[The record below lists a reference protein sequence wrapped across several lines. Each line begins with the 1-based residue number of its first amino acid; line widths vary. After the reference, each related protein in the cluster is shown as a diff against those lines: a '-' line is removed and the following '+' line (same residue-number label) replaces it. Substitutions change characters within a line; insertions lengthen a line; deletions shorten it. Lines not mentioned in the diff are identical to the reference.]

1 MMHHM
6 SAVPLA
12 VRAMPEAM
20 TFSTQLGFTLVYGS
34 SHARFRTLHA
44 GDALIN
50 LTLAPHLKPTW
61 WGRTMFR
68 VDNVDILYQ
77 TAVAQGFTPSA
88 PPHGAWGERSF
99 HLTDLNGH
107 ALSFAQRLPST
118 ATKESLRNAKV
129 KSSK

>member
-20 TFSTQLGFTLVYGS
+20 TFSTPLGFTLVYGS

-68 VDNVDILYQ
+68 VDKVDILYQ
-77 TAVAQGFTPSA
+77 TAVAQSFTPSA

-107 ALSFAQRLPST
+107 ELSFAQRLPST
-118 ATKESLRNAKV
+118 ATKESVRSAKE

>member
-12 VRAMPEAM
+12 VRAMPEAI

-50 LTLAPHLKPTW
+50 LTLAPHLKPMW
-61 WGRTMFR
+61 WGRTRFR
-68 VDNVDILYQ
+68 VDKVESLYQ
-77 TAVAQGFTPSA
+77 DSCRPRLHSCCTPEWCMGRAVCS
-88 PPHGAWGERSF
+88 PHRSQW
-99 HLTDLNGH
+99 
-107 ALSFAQRLPST
+107 A
-118 ATKESLRNAKV
+118 
-129 KSSK
+129 

>member
-1 MMHHM
+1 
-6 SAVPLA
+6 
-12 VRAMPEAM
+12 MPEAI
-20 TFSTQLGFTLVYGS
+20 TFYTQLGFTLVDGS
-34 SHARFRTLHA
+34 PRTRFSTLQA

-50 LTLAPHLKPTW
+50 LTLAPHLKLTW

-88 PPHGAWGERSF
+88 PQNGTWGERSF

-107 ALSFAQRLPST
+107 ELSFAQCLPST
-118 ATKESLRNAKV
+118 AAKESLRSAKE
-129 KSSK
+129 KSSE

>member
-6 SAVPLA
+6 SAVTLA
-12 VRAMPEAM
+12 VRAMSEAI
-20 TFSTQLGFTLVYGS
+20 TFSTRLGFTRVYGS

-61 WGRTMFR
+61 WGPTMFR
-68 VDNVDILYQ
+68 VDHVDILYQ

-107 ALSFAQRLPST
+107 ELSFAQRLPST
-118 ATKESLRNAKV
+118 ATKESLRSAKE